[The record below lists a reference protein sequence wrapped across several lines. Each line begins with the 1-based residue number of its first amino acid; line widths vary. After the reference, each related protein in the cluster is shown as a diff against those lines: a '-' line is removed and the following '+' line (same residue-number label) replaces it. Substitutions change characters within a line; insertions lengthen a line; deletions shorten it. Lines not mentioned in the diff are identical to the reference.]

1 MKSLLAYWT
10 WQSYAQ
16 PRRYVNTFSAIFWI
30 CINGYYMMF
39 NPPLLLCIW
48 DKVFKSGPSKICGRQ
63 PLKNLKGYG
72 LLKQYMWLLLSSFQ
86 YCITNFSNH
95 FFKKKKKCSENFLL
109 YQAQPWK
116 WWPSKAGQKIKGYVE
131 LIVIIFWIKAFLK
144 TFFHRS
150 LISWLLDYKIFK
162 TMSFKKGF

>member
-10 WQSYAQ
+10 RQSYAQ

-39 NPPLLLCIW
+39 NPPFLLCIW
-48 DKVFKSGPSKICGRQ
+48 YKVFKSGPSKICGRQ

-72 LLKQYMWLLLSSFQ
+72 LLKQYMRLLLSSFQ

-95 FFKKKKKCSENFLL
+95 FFKKN
-109 YQAQPWK
+109 
-116 WWPSKAGQKIKGYVE
+116 
-131 LIVIIFWIKAFLK
+131 IIF
-144 TFFHRS
+144 FFTEVWH
-150 LISWLLDYKIFK
+150 LDYLITKSLRPCLLK
-162 TMSFKKGF
+162 RGFSR